1 MVRTTNLSKPLPS
14 RAIMPVF
21 QHEVHSSAPE
31 MEPLLLRIDIAA
43 TLYRGLGENLVDFD
57 QLSVGELD
65 VAGRE
70 ILQVALFIAA
80 EYL

>member
-1 MVRTTNLSKPLPS
+1 
-14 RAIMPVF
+14 MPVF

-43 TLYRGLGENLVDFD
+43 TLYRGLSENLVDFN
-57 QLSVGELD
+57 QLSASELD

-80 EYL
+80 RYL

>member
-1 MVRTTNLSKPLPS
+1 
-14 RAIMPVF
+14 
-21 QHEVHSSAPE
+21 
-31 MEPLLLRIDIAA
+31 MEPFLFRIDIAA

-57 QLSVGELD
+57 QLSVSELD